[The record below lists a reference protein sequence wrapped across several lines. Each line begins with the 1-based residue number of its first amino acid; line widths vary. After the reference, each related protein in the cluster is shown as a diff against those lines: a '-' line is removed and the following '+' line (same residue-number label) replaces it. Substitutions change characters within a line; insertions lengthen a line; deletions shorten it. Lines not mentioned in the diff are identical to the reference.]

1 MERLGK
7 VSEWN
12 EARGFGFVAPVD
24 DADGTGRIFFH
35 VLDYDQGS
43 RRPEV
48 GELVKFSASKRD
60 DGRWRANRVRRAVSR
75 TRHASPAVTRNP
87 RVAHAPDR
95 PAPVSALV
103 VLVLAYAATIAL
115 AIYTG
120 RLPVMLL
127 FWLVAANG
135 LAMLFYYGDKT
146 AAQRGESRIQEST
159 LHLLEL
165 AGGWPGALLAQRL
178 LRHKTVKASY
188 RSTFWTMVTLH
199 IAMVAVLAYARVLG

>member
-1 MERLGK
+1 M
-7 VSEWN
+7 
-12 EARGFGFVAPVD
+12 
-24 DADGTGRIFFH
+24 
-35 VLDYDQGS
+35 
-43 RRPEV
+43 
-48 GELVKFSASKRD
+48 
-60 DGRWRANRVRRAVSR
+60 
-75 TRHASPAVTRNP
+75 
-87 RVAHAPDR
+87 AHAPGR
-95 PAPVSALV
+95 PAPASALV
-103 VLVLAYAATIAL
+103 VLVLAYAASIAL

-188 RSTFWTMVTLH
+188 RSSFWTMVALH
-199 IAMVAVLAYARVLG
+199 IVIVAVLAYARVPD